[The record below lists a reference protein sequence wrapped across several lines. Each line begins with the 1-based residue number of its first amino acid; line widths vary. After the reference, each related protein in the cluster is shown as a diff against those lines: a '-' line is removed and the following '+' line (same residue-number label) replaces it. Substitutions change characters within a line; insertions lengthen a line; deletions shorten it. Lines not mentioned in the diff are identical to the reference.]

1 MTDETAA
8 DRTHDAPP
16 APYVNPVVDAY
27 KCNIDRTLLRE
38 NLRLSVE
45 ERFLRHQA
53 LQEWAEELR
62 RAGRVTKRAAGRPK
76 DLEALAELEEILGAE
91 LGGA

>member
-1 MTDETAA
+1 MPDDAVA
-8 DRTHDAPP
+8 DSPEDGLP

-27 KCNIDRTLLRE
+27 KRNIDRTLLRE

-45 ERFLRHQA
+45 ERFLRHQV

-62 RAGRVTKRAAGRPK
+62 RAGRVAKAGRT
-76 DLEALAELEEILGAE
+76 
-91 LGGA
+91 

>member
-1 MTDETAA
+1 MPD
-8 DRTHDAPP
+8 DAVAGTPQDGSP

-27 KCNIDRTLLRE
+27 KRNIDRSLLLE

-62 RAGRVTKRAAGRPK
+62 RAGRAAKAGRT
-76 DLEALAELEEILGAE
+76 
-91 LGGA
+91 